1 MNLNQKI
8 HLNTKG
14 KLDSLFSIIEIGSFS
29 IRLVVYEN
37 LSFIPKTLFNEKVI
51 TNIGNEVSNTG
62 KVSDK
67 SLKLLISQIKRFMK
81 LSLSFTKTTPCILA
95 TAAIRNAENKKMIQQ
110 VLQEKTSTKLN
121 ILSEKKEAELG
132 VQSIQF
138 SYDITDGLV
147 SDLGGGSLELS
158 LVRNKKTNFIASLP
172 LGHIFLQEIGTAH
185 SKEVS
190 YHIKKKLNLVQG
202 LRNLG
207 IKDLYL
213 IGGNCRALAKI
224 HMHITKIKHPL
235 IQDYK
240 IQNKDFFNTI
250 EKKIFVKKSVNEV
263 LLRKLSNSRK
273 NTIPYAFKVLKELSK
288 ISKIRN
294 IFFTSFGIRE
304 GLIYENIQNKK
315 KVDPFFEQIK
325 KLSQSSISKK
335 MVKKTHKWIL
345 KFLENNK
352 IKIDPKITLSACML
366 LNIARDIHPEIR
378 RIHTIEKIFYYPFSL
393 ITRDQ
398 RLKLS
403 LLMYFRHSN
412 GLKDAVAKEMAKKLK
427 SQEVQELLFFG
438 QCLRLCYHITAGI
451 SDKNLNYCFLKKN
464 GLRLELIVTKK
475 KYLFASDSI
484 NRGLNNAAKSIGLKS
499 SKIKFQKL

>member
-1 MNLNQKI
+1 MNLKQKI
-8 HLNTKG
+8 HLSNKA

-29 IRLVVYEN
+29 IRLVVYKS
-37 LSFIPKTLFNEKVI
+37 LTFTPKTLFNEKVI
-51 TNIGNEVSNTG
+51 TKIGNEVGTTG

-67 SLKLLISQIKRFMK
+67 SLRLLISQIKRFTK
-81 LSLSFTKTTPCILA
+81 LSSSFTKTPPCILA
-95 TAAIRNAENKKMIQQ
+95 TAAIRNAENKKKIKQ
-110 VLQEKTSTKLN
+110 VLQEKTSAKLN

-132 VQSIQF
+132 VKSIQL
-138 SYDITDGLV
+138 SYNITDGLV

-158 LVRNKKTNFIASLP
+158 LVRNKKVNFIASLP
-172 LGHIFLQEIGTAH
+172 LGHTFLQEIGTAH
-185 SKEVS
+185 SKEVA
-190 YHIKKKLNLVQG
+190 YYIKKQLNLVQG
-202 LRNLG
+202 LKNLG
-207 IKDLYL
+207 IKNLYL

-224 HMHITKIKHPL
+224 HMHITKIKYPL

-240 IQNKDFFNTI
+240 TQNKDFFKTI
-250 EKKIFVKKSVNEV
+250 EERIFSNESVNEAFV
-263 LLRKLSNSRK
+263 KRFSNSRK

-288 ISKIRN
+288 ITKINN

-304 GLIYENIQNKK
+304 GLIYENIKNKK
-315 KVDPFFEQIK
+315 KVDPFLKQVK

-335 MVKKTHKWIL
+335 MVKKIHKWVL
-345 KFLENNK
+345 QFLEDSK
-352 IKIDPKITLSACML
+352 IKIDPKITLAACML

-427 SQEVQELLFFG
+427 NEEVQELLFFG

-475 KYLFASDSI
+475 KYLFAGDSI
-484 NRGLNNAAKSIGLKS
+484 NRGLNNAAKSIGLKR
-499 SKIKFQKL
+499 SKIIFQKL

>member
-8 HLNTKG
+8 HLSSKA

-67 SLKLLISQIKRFMK
+67 SLRLLISQIRRFIK

-95 TAAIRNAENKKMIQQ
+95 TAAIRNAENKKRIQQ

-190 YHIKKKLNLVQG
+190 YHIKKQLNLVQG
-202 LRNLG
+202 LKNLG

-224 HMHITKIKHPL
+224 HMHISKIRYPL

-240 IQNKDFFNTI
+240 IQNKEFFNTI
-250 EKKIFVKKSVNEV
+250 EKKIFSKKSANEV
-263 LLRKLSNSRK
+263 FLRRASFTDFL
-273 NTIPYAFKVLKELSK
+273 T
-288 ISKIRN
+288 N
-294 IFFTSFGIRE
+294 IFFS
-304 GLIYENIQNKK
+304 
-315 KVDPFFEQIK
+315 
-325 KLSQSSISKK
+325 
-335 MVKKTHKWIL
+335 MV
-345 KFLENNK
+345 
-352 IKIDPKITLSACML
+352 
-366 LNIARDIHPEIR
+366 
-378 RIHTIEKIFYYPFSL
+378 
-393 ITRDQ
+393 
-398 RLKLS
+398 
-403 LLMYFRHSN
+403 
-412 GLKDAVAKEMAKKLK
+412 
-427 SQEVQELLFFG
+427 
-438 QCLRLCYHITAGI
+438 
-451 SDKNLNYCFLKKN
+451 LKKS
-464 GLRLELIVTKK
+464 
-475 KYLFASDSI
+475 LF
-484 NRGLNNAAKSIGLKS
+484 
-499 SKIKFQKL
+499 

>member
-315 KVDPFFEQIK
+315 KVDPFFEQVK

-335 MVKKTHKWIL
+335 MVKK
-345 KFLENNK
+345 N
-352 IKIDPKITLSACML
+352 S
-366 LNIARDIHPEIR
+366 
-378 RIHTIEKIFYYPFSL
+378 
-393 ITRDQ
+393 
-398 RLKLS
+398 
-403 LLMYFRHSN
+403 
-412 GLKDAVAKEMAKKLK
+412 
-427 SQEVQELLFFG
+427 
-438 QCLRLCYHITAGI
+438 
-451 SDKNLNYCFLKKN
+451 
-464 GLRLELIVTKK
+464 
-475 KYLFASDSI
+475 
-484 NRGLNNAAKSIGLKS
+484 
-499 SKIKFQKL
+499 